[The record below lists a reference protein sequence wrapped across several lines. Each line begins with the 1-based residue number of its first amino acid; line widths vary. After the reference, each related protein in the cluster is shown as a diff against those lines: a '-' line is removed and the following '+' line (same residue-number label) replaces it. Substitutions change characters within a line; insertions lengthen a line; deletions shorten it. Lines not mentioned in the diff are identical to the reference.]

1 MKTQTTI
8 TKEHAFKENNKKL
21 PFYSSRLLLIILLC
35 ALATGIV
42 PQAILSCIILGA
54 CLLLFG
60 TKQIYL
66 AFPVMLFY
74 YAPLGQ
80 LAGMSVYRYFT
91 IIFLLIALSEAK
103 NLKIRKS
110 HILPFFIF
118 AVYSIVV
125 VSPDGVRRAVFA
137 ILDIFCVLILI
148 NHYLN
153 KQENLRRF
161 FSIYVLTALL
171 SFVTGLLTGGTIEG
185 GAILD
190 GKYVEIVRY
199 IATFEDPNYM
209 GFFFT
214 VAVFALLTLKLFSPK
229 LRILLIITIYAMMLS
244 TLSITMIVVNA
255 LLWPIYLFVA
265 KKFSLKTLIIIA
277 IVLSILVGLYFVGL
291 SDRDLPVL
299 GNLSLRI
306 KDKLGSLFEND
317 LNDVTS
323 NRTGLVAK
331 HWEYFTNQKIFKML
345 IGMNAAS
352 TIKTS
357 LGEMTAAA
365 HNEYVDLLLNIGI
378 IGFLI
383 YFAYFFLQMYHHM
396 QDYKKNKAS
405 NSFLLFMIKWV
416 WLTYA
421 MTLTMFGDYRFMF
434 FFFL

>member
-1 MKTQTTI
+1 MTI

-35 ALATGIV
+35 ALATGIL
-42 PQAILSCIILGA
+42 PQKILSCIILGV
-54 CLLLFG
+54 CFLLFG

-91 IIFLLIALSEAK
+91 IIFLLIALAEAK

-118 AVYSIVV
+118 AIYCIVV

-137 ILDIFCVLILI
+137 ILDVFCVLILI
-148 NHYLN
+148 NHYLK

-161 FSIYVLTALL
+161 FAIYAITAIF
-171 SFVTGLLTGGTIEG
+171 SFITGLITGGRQDG
-185 GAILD
+185 YQILD
-190 GKYVEIVRY
+190 GQIVQVIRY

-214 VAVFALLTLKLFSPK
+214 IAVFGLVTLKIFSPK
-229 LRILLIITIYAMMLS
+229 LRVAFVIVLYGMMLS

-265 KKFSLKTLIIIA
+265 KKLNLKTFIVAL
-277 IVLSILVGLYFVGL
+277 IVLAILVGLYFVGINTP
-291 SDRDLPVL
+291 DFPVL

-306 KDKLGSLFEND
+306 QDKLNSLFEND
-317 LNDVTS
+317 LNDVTT
-323 NRTGLVAK
+323 NRTGLIAK
-331 HWEYFTNQKIFKML
+331 HWEYFKNQSLFKIL

-352 TIKTS
+352 PIKAD
-357 LGEMTAAA
+357 LGDSKIVS
-365 HNEYVDLLLNIGI
+365 HNEYIDLLLNIGI
-378 IGFLI
+378 LGSLL
-383 YFAYFFLQMYHHM
+383 YFVFFFSRTYQCLRA
-396 QDYKKNKAS
+396 YKKNNDSAS
-405 NSFLLFMIKWV
+405 LCIFITKCV
-416 WLTYA
+416 WLMYGLA
-421 MTLTMFGDYRFMF
+421 LTMFGDYRFMF